1 MRSASKK
8 DYTAVREKTERF
20 RDALVKKTTSA
31 DLKDHGGAA
40 TVRMRWHLNQASERD
55 MVFLLEINGE
65 KAYLDLE
72 ELMSYTRL
80 I

>member
-1 MRSASKK
+1 MRKAQKK
-8 DYTAVREKTERF
+8 DMQPVTEKTLPF
-20 RDALVKKTTSA
+20 REAVTKDIGRA
-31 DLKDHGGAA
+31 DLKDHGGKA
-40 TVRMRWHLNQASERD
+40 TISMMWNLNKESIRD
-55 MVFLLEINGE
+55 RIFLLEINGE